1 MNNRLISLWAYK
13 NGDSKSDLFYD
24 MDMATDMIAQKC
36 GIDIKLLI
44 IKKNEL
50 SSITHSVLNKK
61 IVNEVKVQNVNPTN
75 IIGIHDI
82 DYNNRRH
89 RIDIDGVRSRFSSKR
104 LLTRIYKKYK
114 QLSTGFEDFLQKF
127 YFHFTCSSRI
137 QSIKLHG
144 LVSSSEPTIDINGG
158 RCAKRKKTHNKKRN
172 LKKTHNKKRNLKK
185 TQKKKTSR
193 LKKIFSL

>member
-1 MNNRLISLWAYK
+1 MNNRLISLWTYK

-36 GIDIKLLI
+36 GINIKLLI

-89 RIDIDGVRSRFSSKR
+89 RIDIDGVISRFSSKR
-104 LLTRIYKKYK
+104 FLTRIYKKYK
-114 QLSTGFEDFLQKF
+114 QLSTNFEDFLQKF

-172 LKKTHNKKRNLKK
+172 LKKT
-185 TQKKKTSR
+185 QKKKTSK
-193 LKKIFSL
+193 LKKYFHFNKKLFKIF